1 MEKNCQPNIYVPNPF
16 ECRLQF
22 ISLLK
27 KLNASQQSI
36 QKTAQFAIKHRP
48 LSEDLYSCLLE
59 EIEKTS
65 LNTRLNILYVL
76 DCILSISRKI
86 QFKGYTELIEPNVLR
101 IINAVALSSSKG
113 IVNVSSTRKLLLHWK
128 EKKYFDTGTIEEAEK
143 VLASCG
149 DSLQKITEEQDNKAN
164 VFTKADILNRM
175 EQDRE
180 RHKRLREEMWR
191 RSAEESPDAEFEQ
204 LWQATDPFDS
214 KSDGVEIM
222 QQNKLYLSH
231 YPWDSLLL

>member
-1 MEKNCQPNIYVPNPF
+1 MSEDLDPF

-36 QKTAQFAIKHRP
+36 QKTARFAIKHRP

-76 DCILSISRKI
+76 DCILSMSRKI

-128 EKKYFDTGTIEEAEK
+128 EKKYFDTSTIEGAEK
-143 VLASCG
+143 
-149 DSLQKITEEQDNKAN
+149 KIKEEQDNKAN

-222 QQNKLYLSH
+222 QQNKIYLSH